1 MKKLKKKWGV
11 CWGGGV
17 GGKSAKKSEKLPYGP
32 WTKYLKKT
40 KKKYFFLKAL

>member
-11 CWGGGV
+11 VGGYV

-32 WTKYLKKT
+32 MDKIFKKNE
-40 KKKYFFLKAL
+40 KNIFF